1 MKKSTGNDK
10 IEERYEACG
19 IPAARTGENRP
30 RKGETLL
37 PAGTKIGRIW
47 DQFKNYGINIILL
60 GAVTG
65 IFAGVIVTV
74 YTALTSIGEEVSAE
88 YYTIFLEHPAFIPL
102 LFLGLAAGALVIGT
116 VVRLVPMIRGS
127 GIPQIEGAA
136 RGVVV
141 FRWYVVLCTMFAASL
156 ACVFMGLAAGSE
168 GPSVEMGG
176 CAGAATGSLFRR
188 TQMVRRLQIAAGSS
202 AGFAVAF
209 NAPISGLIFAMEE
222 AFRSF
227 SPQVFLSS
235 AVSVIAALLT
245 SSAIRGVFNE
255 IAGTARFS
263 TGFSFQSFVFSSPS
277 VTDFLYIMLAALIV
291 TIFAVGFYH
300 AVFAMQ
306 KVLKK
311 ITFFKGAGRFLIPF
325 LFAGAAGLVTVY
337 AMGGGHSFIEALGS
351 GGTGEM
357 EFDGILG
364 LGILASLLLVVLLRF
379 LAGVLNMGA
388 SVPCGAFVPMLAL
401 GAGAGAILSVLFQK
415 CGFSG
420 ESSDYL
426 IIICMAVFF
435 TVFARAPI
443 TGLFMIFEFTGQIT
457 NLLPA
462 LAGIAIGYAV
472 PTLLKMQPGYERILN
487 QFIESESKLE
497 KAVEVRI
504 EAVVQADS
512 QADGVKIGKLVWP
525 SGGMVVD
532 LVRRDGSPAVAN
544 GSTVLHAGDR
554 IIFECMTDNEIMLRE
569 YLYDMIGQPSDE
581 DE

>member
-1 MKKSTGNDK
+1 MPLS
-10 IEERYEACG
+10 
-19 IPAARTGENRP
+19 
-30 RKGETLL
+30 
-37 PAGTKIGRIW
+37 AGTKIGRVW
-47 DQFKNYGINIILL
+47 DQFKNYGVNIIVL

-65 IFAGVIVTV
+65 VFAGVIVTL

-88 YYTIFLEHPAFIPL
+88 YYTLLLENPAFIPL
-102 LFLGLAAGALVIGT
+102 LFLGLAAGALLIGT

-156 ACVFMGLAAGSE
+156 ACVFLGLAAGSE

-176 CAGAATGSLFRR
+176 CAGAATGALFRR

-209 NAPISGLIFAMEE
+209 NAPVSGLIFAMEE

-227 SPQVFLSS
+227 SPQVFLSA
-235 AVSVIAALLT
+235 AVSVIFALLT
-245 SSAIRGVFNE
+245 SSAIRGAFNAAIGWE
-255 IAGTARFS
+255 RFS
-263 TGFSFQSFVFSSPS
+263 TGFSFESFVLSTPS
-277 VTDFLYIMLAALIV
+277 VADFLFIALAALIV
-291 TIFAVGFYH
+291 TLFAVGFYH

-311 ITFFKGAGRFLIPF
+311 ITFFKGAGRFLVPF

-351 GGTGEM
+351 NGTGEM
-357 EFDGILG
+357 EFAGILG
-364 LGILASLLLVVLLRF
+364 LGVTVSLLLVLLLRF
-379 LAGVLNMGA
+379 LAGVFNMGA

-401 GAGAGAILSVLFQK
+401 GAGAGAVLSVLFQK
-415 CGFSG
+415 CGLSG

-443 TGLFMIFEFTGQIT
+443 TGLFMIFELTGQMT
-457 NLLPA
+457 NPLPA

-512 QADGVKIGKLVWP
+512 EADGVKIGKLVWP

-532 LVRRDGSPAVAN
+532 LVRADGSPAVAN

-554 IIFECMTDNEIMLRE
+554 IIFECMTDNEMMLRE
-569 YLYDMIGQPSDE
+569 YLYDLIGQPSGE
-581 DE
+581 EET